1 MSSDP
6 SRWGKLTP
14 FFAQFVFFVFLYF
27 KTLYYRDFIV
37 SLNPW
42 MGENSLLLLSNIWED
57 EEGEE
62 KGANL
67 DLKLQLAERSI
78 YRRNLENMHF

>member
-1 MSSDP
+1 M
-6 SRWGKLTP
+6 
-14 FFAQFVFFVFLYF
+14 
-27 KTLYYRDFIV
+27 